1 MRPITPC
8 LWFDGNAEQAAEFY
22 TSVFPNSKVDNI
34 GRAPEGGTP
43 SNEPGAVMVVEFTL
57 NGQPYLG
64 LNGGPQFPFTEA
76 VSFQIHCADQA
87 EVDHYWDTLVAGGSP
102 GPCCWLKDK
111 FGLSWQ
117 IVPVRVIELMAD
129 PATSQRAFD
138 AINKVAKPDIAA
150 VEAAVAS

>member
-8 LWFDGNAEQAAEFY
+8 LWFDGNAEAAAQFY

-34 GRAPEGGTP
+34 VRAPEGGTP
-43 SNEPGAVMVVEFTL
+43 SNEPGAVMVVEFNL
-57 NGQPYLG
+57 NGQPYVG
-64 LNGGPQFPFTEA
+64 LNGGPLFTFSEA

-87 EVDHYWDTLVAGGSP
+87 EVDHYWDALVAGGEA

-117 IVPVRVIELMAD
+117 VVPVRVMELMSD
-129 PATSQRAFD
+129 PATSQRTFD

-150 VEAAVAS
+150 VEAAVAG